1 MRCADS
7 CRPRPGTPAG
17 RERGTA
23 TLEVVGMIPLVILL
37 VFVLVQTAI
46 ALYGITTAQTAA
58 RQGARAFSQGDDPST
73 VVRQSV
79 PSWMGASSETFG
91 PGHGVRAIVDV
102 PDLIPAFDLRIT
114 KQTVMP

>member
-1 MRCADS
+1 MRCADP

-23 TLEVVGMIPLVILL
+23 TLEVVGMIPLVVLL
-37 VFVLVQTAI
+37 VFILVQTAI

-58 RQGARAFSQGDDPST
+58 RQGARAYSQGSDPSS
-73 VVRQSV
+73 VVRESV
-79 PSWMGASSETFG
+79 PSWMGASTETFG
-91 PGHGVRAIVDV
+91 PGHGVRAVVDV
-102 PDLIPAFDLRIT
+102 PDLIPAFDLQIT

>member
-1 MRCADS
+1 MICTARS
-7 CRPRPGTPAG
+7 

-58 RQGARAFSQGDDPST
+58 RQGARAYSQGSDPTS
-73 VVRQSV
+73 VVRQSSRRGWAHAPRRSGPVTACV
-79 PSWMGASSETFG
+79 PSSTSPMSYPRTTCAS
-91 PGHGVRAIVDV
+91 PR
-102 PDLIPAFDLRIT
+102 RR
-114 KQTVMP
+114 

>member
-1 MRCADS
+1 VVR
-7 CRPRPGTPAG
+7 

-58 RQGARAFSQGDDPST
+58 RQGARAFSQGSDPSV
-73 VVRQSV
+73 VVRHSV
-79 PSWMGASSETFG
+79 PSWMGVSSETFG
-91 PGHGVRAIVDV
+91 PGHGVRAVVDV
-102 PDLIPAFDLRIT
+102 PDIIPMFDLRIT

>member
-1 MRCADS
+1 MRA
-7 CRPRPGTPAG
+7 

-23 TLEVVGMIPLVILL
+23 TLEVVGMIPLVVLL

>member
-1 MRCADS
+1 MRTSRRHHD
-7 CRPRPGTPAG
+7 
-17 RERGTA
+17 RGTA

-37 VFVLVQTAI
+37 VFILVQTAL

-58 RQGARAFSQGDDPST
+58 RQGARAYSQGSDPAT

-79 PSWMGASSETFG
+79 PSWMGARTETFG

-102 PDLIPAFDLRIT
+102 PDVIPAFNLRIT
-114 KQTVMP
+114 KETVMP